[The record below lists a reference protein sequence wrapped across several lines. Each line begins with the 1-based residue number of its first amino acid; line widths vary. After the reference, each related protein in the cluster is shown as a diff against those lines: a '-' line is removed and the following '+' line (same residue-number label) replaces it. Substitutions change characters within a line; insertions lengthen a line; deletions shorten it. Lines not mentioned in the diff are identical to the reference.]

1 MDPLGL
7 LPPGTAPIFAGAVLL
22 GLVHGAEPGHG
33 WPIAATYA
41 LDREHKWGHGLV
53 ASVLLGLGHLV
64 SSLAVVAV
72 FFLAKNALDLERLN
86 EPYVI
91 GDVAIGGPVGI
102 VAGVLLIGLGIR
114 EYVRGGHSHSHDDEQ
129 SHDHGHEHPHEH
141 DHEHHHGHEH
151 DHPHD
156 HGDGQLPGRDHG
168 HETGPSSWL
177 DRIRGRLPFGGPSDH
192 EHPTPDDLDRKG
204 LAGIVWTAFVLGFV
218 HEEEFEII
226 GLCLGS
232 SVCLELMLVYAIA
245 VMVALVGL
253 TMLLIAGYYRYEERM
268 ERYAE
273 HFPTISAVVLVVMGL
288 GFVLGLF

>member
-1 MDPLGL
+1 MDPLAL
-7 LPPGTAPIFAGAVLL
+7 LPPGTLPIFAGAIVL

-41 LDREHKWGHGLV
+41 LDRERKWVHGLV

-64 SSLAVVAV
+64 SSLAVVAA
-72 FFLAKNALDLERLN
+72 FFLAKRALDLEQLN

-102 VAGVLLIGLGIR
+102 VAGVLLVALGVR
-114 EYVRGGHSHSHDDEQ
+114 EYRRGGHG
-129 SHDHGHEHPHEH
+129 HDHGHDHDLGHSHDAH
-141 DHEHHHGHEH
+141 DHEHQHETESPGLVASLRSRLPFVGSLGH
-151 DHPHD
+151 DHPTA
-156 HGDGQLPGRDHG
+156 G
-168 HETGPSSWL
+168 
-177 DRIRGRLPFGGPSDH
+177 
-192 EHPTPDDLDRKG
+192 DLDRTG
-204 LAGIVWTAFVLGFV
+204 LAGLVWTAFVLGFV

-253 TMLLIAGYYRYEERM
+253 TLLLIAGYYRYEERM

-273 HFPTISAVVLVVMGL
+273 HFPTISAAVLVVMGL